1 MMSHKKDAPLD
12 ELLDQILRWKVEAA
26 SGHND
31 GWTRQHYLR
40 MLGEVKRTLNKALQD
55 IEDGEELDNY
65 D

>member
-1 MMSHKKDAPLD
+1 MKSLLGSKDGSLEQLKA
-12 ELLDQILRWKVEAA
+12 EIEAA
-26 SGHND
+26 SPYND